1 MKQPSSEAV
10 IAEPMLPGRRRLGVF
25 DSPDDSDDTF
35 YAPVE
40 AFEGRHRY
48 DPAFQWEPKEE
59 QRLVRKVSKSPY
71 CTTFADLEMSCSSI
85 GGSAAGSV

>member
-1 MKQPSSEAV
+1 MRPLVGLEMRDMTQPFPEAV
-10 IAEPMLPGRRRLGVF
+10 VVEPMLPGRRRLGVF
-25 DSPDDSDDTF
+25 DNLDDSDDTF

-59 QRLVRKVSKSPY
+59 QRLVRKVSDTSCHEALAD
-71 CTTFADLEMSCSSI
+71 CTNA
-85 GGSAAGSV
+85 V